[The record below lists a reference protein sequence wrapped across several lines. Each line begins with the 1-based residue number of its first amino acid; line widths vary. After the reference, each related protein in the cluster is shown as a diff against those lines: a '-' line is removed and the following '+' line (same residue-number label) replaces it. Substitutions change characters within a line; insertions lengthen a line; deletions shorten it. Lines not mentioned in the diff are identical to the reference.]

1 MNMVH
6 ISAIDLNLLGIASA
20 LYRHRNVSKA
30 AQELGLSQ
38 SAVSHALARLRDQFG
53 DPMFVRTSKGVA
65 PTEFARTIQTELLD
79 VVHKSELLL
88 NRKKAFDPKEARGRI
103 TLATTDYFE
112 AVVFP
117 KLQPILAREAPGL
130 QISVR
135 PTVGELPKRDLEEG
149 KIDLAVAG
157 FYSDLP
163 EGFYKGKLF
172 KDSFGAA
179 TRKNHSTIRTRLTVD
194 DYFAAQHALIT
205 LQGDFRDSMMTQ
217 VGKKK
222 LTREIVYGTYS
233 FTGIAWVL
241 EKSDLVLTA
250 PSLLLKQ
257 YQRFFPIQ
265 IWPCPVDL
273 DPIEMQMI
281 WHAQTHDDPLR
292 AWFREKLRKVCAA
305 NQ

>member
-1 MNMVH
+1 MMH

-79 VVHKSELLL
+79 VVHKSELLM

-112 AVVFP
+112 AVVLP

-149 KIDLAVAG
+149 KIDFAVAG
-157 FYSDLP
+157 FYADLP

-172 KDSFGAA
+172 KDSFRSA
-179 TRKNHSTIRTRLTVD
+179 TRKDHPTIRTRLSVE
-194 DYFAAQHALIT
+194 DYFAAHHALIT
-205 LQGDFRDSMMTQ
+205 LQGDFRDSMISQ
-217 VGKKK
+217 VGK
-222 LTREIVYGTYS
+222 
-233 FTGIAWVL
+233 
-241 EKSDLVLTA
+241 EKTHARHRLRNLQLHRNRMGPRKIRSRSDRA
-250 PSLLLKQ
+250 QSP
-257 YQRFFPIQ
+257 
-265 IWPCPVDL
+265 
-273 DPIEMQMI
+273 
-281 WHAQTHDDPLR
+281 AQTVRAIFSDPDLALPGR
-292 AWFREKLRKVCAA
+292 NRSDRDANDLACANA
-305 NQ
+305 R